1 MRRTGLEF
9 QDQIHQ
15 MLPWSTSEGSLLR
28 TTGLIGDTCTGATGA
43 SVCPVSL
50 PGRRGSEGGS
60 GRRPGA
66 EEQQG
71 SHPGEAGTGFK
82 AGIKMLLILKCS

>member
-15 MLPWSTSEGSLLR
+15 MLPRSTSEGSLLR
-28 TTGLIGDTCTGATGA
+28 TTGLIGDTCTGA
-43 SVCPVSL
+43 SVCPVSP